1 MLSGGPRKFWRFRGW
16 GRSFRRVR
24 PWCRRDAGGRLA
36 IFKRVDR
43 PSIGLATAGCSS
55 VGGAGPDRL
64 GSHAQ
69 SFFQV
74 FAQAHQLFVG
84 TKRRV
89 LLVVRLKWSLP
100 MLVELPQLRHRFRG
114 GKPCPSAING
124 FRASPFQF
132 IQRRSDRAQISMQ
145 QLNECPTKY
154 EIEPA
159 NGNQRY
165 G

>member
-1 MLSGGPRKFWRFRGW
+1 MLSGGRF
-16 GRSFRRVR
+16 S
-24 PWCRRDAGGRLA
+24 

-84 TKRRV
+84 TKRGV
-89 LLVVRLKWSLP
+89 LIVVRLKRSLP
-100 MLVELPQLRHRFRG
+100 MLVELPQLCNRFRR
-114 GKPCPSAING
+114 GKPCTSAING
-124 FRASPFQF
+124 FGTSTFQF
-132 IQRRSDRAQISMQ
+132 IQSRSDRAQIRMQ
-145 QLNECPTKY
+145 QLDECPAKY
-154 EIEPA
+154 KIEPA
-159 NGNQRY
+159 NGDQRY